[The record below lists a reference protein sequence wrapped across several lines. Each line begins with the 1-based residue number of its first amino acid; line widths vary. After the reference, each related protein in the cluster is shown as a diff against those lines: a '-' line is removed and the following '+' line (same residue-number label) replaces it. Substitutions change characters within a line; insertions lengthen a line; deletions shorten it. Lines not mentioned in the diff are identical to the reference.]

1 MKIKKKNRITAA
13 FLAVGLSVTTLSAQ
27 LPVSAAEDTEDGT
40 EDLFSDTEQID
51 YDDATPPI
59 LIPYMTKLR

>member
-40 EDLFSDTEQID
+40 EDLFSEH
-51 YDDATPPI
+51 
-59 LIPYMTKLR
+59 

>member
-40 EDLFSDTEQID
+40 EDLFSKLIMMTQ
-51 YDDATPPI
+51 TPPI

>member
-27 LPVSAAEDTEDGT
+27 LPVSRLKTQRMELKIIFRSLNKLIMMTQT
-40 EDLFSDTEQID
+40 
-51 YDDATPPI
+51 PI

>member
-27 LPVSAAEDTEDGT
+27 LPVSRLKTQRMELKIYFPTLNKLIMMT
-40 EDLFSDTEQID
+40 Q
-51 YDDATPPI
+51 TPPI